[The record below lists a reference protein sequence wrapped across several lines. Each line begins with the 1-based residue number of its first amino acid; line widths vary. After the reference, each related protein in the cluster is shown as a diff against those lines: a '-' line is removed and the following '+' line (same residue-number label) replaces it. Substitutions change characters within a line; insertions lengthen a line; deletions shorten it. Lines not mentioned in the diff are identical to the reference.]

1 MVDIKANYDYEL
13 SYGKTTV
20 LDCFKSGGG
29 RHKQGLRML
38 TGIGVQFFQQCSGI
52 NFIFYY
58 GVNFFSST
66 GINNYYIMSFITYL
80 VNVIF
85 TVPGIMMI
93 DVVGRRPLLFGEVL
107 GWPCVISLLPLLVSV
122 LK

>member
-1 MVDIKANYDYEL
+1 MGPYFIFGMSFLPESPRYYVQQDNLQLALDSLCKLRKLPPDDDDLIEELVDIKANYDYEL

-58 GVNFFSST
+58 GVNFFHQQ
-66 GINNYYIMSFITYL
+66 G
-80 VNVIF
+80 
-85 TVPGIMMI
+85 
-93 DVVGRRPLLFGEVL
+93 
-107 GWPCVISLLPLLVSV
+107 
-122 LK
+122 